1 LKRKQGCENDGAN
14 KKFNKIDLN
23 SQISHNILH
32 MNTIKLMSIYTRICE
47 CASEKCKNFEEIYN
61 CPSKGSP
68 PRGFFTTATET
79 IEVMV
84 VGKNPGHVLE
94 SEASTYIN
102 LSGEDLVKAHWEFSK
117 KTFNKL
123 AKISSNERRS
133 TTFHSNLLAY
143 LSEILEISQD
153 AVFNNVAYTN
163 LVKCSTNGNEQANLT
178 RRSMDECFSNHLLA
192 EIDFFKPRV
201 IFALGREVE
210 SYLRKQEKLKQYPI
224 AYIKHPSYHYRK
236 ELREAKI
243 AELRNMY
250 RNFC

>member
-1 LKRKQGCENDGAN
+1 M
-14 KKFNKIDLN
+14 
-23 SQISHNILH
+23 H
-32 MNTIKLMSIYTRICE
+32 MNTIKLISIYTKICE

-68 PRGFFTTATET
+68 PRGFYTTATET
-79 IEVMV
+79 VEVMV

-94 SEASTYIN
+94 SEANTYIN
-102 LSGEDLVKAHWEFSK
+102 LYGEDLVKAHWEFSK

-123 AKISSNERRS
+123 AELSRNDRRS

-143 LSEILEISQD
+143 LSEILEVSRD
-153 AVFNNVAYTN
+153 VVFNKVAYTN
-163 LVKCSTNGNEQANLT
+163 LVKCSTNGDEQANLT
-178 RRSMDECFSNHLLA
+178 KRSIDECFTNHLKT
-192 EIDFFKPRV
+192 EIDFFKPKV

-210 SYLRKQEKLKQYPI
+210 SYLRKQEILKQYPI

-243 AELRNMY
+243 AELRATY